1 MSNSETHIQT
11 VERPPAA
18 LASSPATPV
27 QVSPPSGPDLV
38 TLVMVALGIVV
49 VAALYLAREVLIPI
63 TLAILLSFVLGPV
76 VSLFRRLHLP
86 RVPAVLLAVIL
97 ALCIIAT
104 LGSVI
109 GVQIASLAPDLPRY
123 ASTLGQKI
131 NEVQGFTVGQLS
143 QIVAR
148 IGDRVG
154 SKREDQTPNADPT
167 ARSTEAGQ
175 NPIPVE
181 VHQPNPGPW
190 EIAQRVLAP
199 ILNCPSSEFLRQRAG

>member
-27 QVSPPSGPDLV
+27 QVSPPAGPDLV
-38 TLVMVALGIVV
+38 TLVIVALGIVV

-63 TLAILLSFVLGPV
+63 TLAILLSFVLGAV

-123 ASTLGQKI
+123 ASTVGQKI
-131 NEVQGFTVGQLS
+131 NAVQGFAVGQLS

-148 IGDRVG
+148 VGDRVG
-154 SKREDQTPNADPT
+154 SKSQGQSTKADPT
-167 ARSTEAGQ
+167 AQIG
-175 NPIPVE
+175 
-181 VHQPNPGPW
+181 
-190 EIAQRVLAP
+190 
-199 ILNCPSSEFLRQRAG
+199 RASCRESVDLGG

>member
-1 MSNSETHIQT
+1 M
-11 VERPPAA
+11 
-18 LASSPATPV
+18 
-27 QVSPPSGPDLV
+27 
-38 TLVMVALGIVV
+38 
-49 VAALYLAREVLIPI
+49 
-63 TLAILLSFVLGPV
+63 
-76 VSLFRRLHLP
+76 
-86 RVPAVLLAVIL
+86 LLAVIL

-123 ASTLGQKI
+123 ASTVGQKI
-131 NEVQGFTVGQLS
+131 NAVQGFAVGQLS

-148 IGDRVG
+148 VGDRIG
-154 SKREDQTPNADPT
+154 SKSEGQSPNAEPT

-181 VHQPNPGPW
+181 VHQPNPGPF

-199 ILNCPSSEFLRQRAG
+199 VLNPLETSVIV

>member
-1 MSNSETHIQT
+1 MKIGCQPRSSCRLPINRLRDAAQTKRVTRMSNSETHIQT
-11 VERPPAA
+11 VERPPAT

-49 VAALYLAREVLIPI
+49 VGALYLAREVLIPI

-86 RVPAVLLAVIL
+86 RVPAVLLAVTL
-97 ALCIIAT
+97 ALCTIAT

-123 ASTLGQKI
+123 ASTVGQKI
-131 NEVQGFTVGQLS
+131 NAVQGFAVGQLS

-148 IGDRVG
+148 VADRIG
-154 SKREDQTPNADPT
+154 SKSEGQSSNVGPTPGP
-167 ARSTEAGQ
+167 TEAG
-175 NPIPVE
+175 NPPPPVE
-181 VHQPNPGPW
+181 WP
-190 EIAQRVLAP
+190 
-199 ILNCPSSEFLRQRAG
+199 